1 MQFANVLRKKRKEL
15 HLTQQQL
22 ADKLHVTRQTLSRW
36 ENNLSY
42 PNLDTLVNL
51 SEFLAVPLDILL
63 KGDGNLMVNKISQD
77 VRDKDK
83 YKRYLMIVSAIFILI
98 FLWLSVLGY
107 GRASQNEWIDRFNP
121 FLRVQYGYAV
131 LPNLV
136 QRREKRQLS
145 LIVMVKIN
153 MLLLLK
159 PRSKLMRL

>member
-1 MQFANVLRKKRKEL
+1 MQFANVLRKRRKEL

-107 GRASQNEWIDRFNP
+107 GW
-121 FLRVQYGYAV
+121 
-131 LPNLV
+131 
-136 QRREKRQLS
+136 
-145 LIVMVKIN
+145 M
-153 MLLLLK
+153 
-159 PRSKLMRL
+159 